1 MSTTEQGRAAEM
13 LVARHVERMG
23 HTVLA
28 QNWRTRSCEIDII
41 TQKQHTVFII
51 EVKYRAHVTWGDG
64 IEAIT
69 DKKLAQMQYA
79 ATVWVAH
86 SGWNGDVAL
95 MVASV
100 SGTPPKLDELFE
112 V

>member
-1 MSTTEQGRAAEM
+1 MSTTEQGRAAEQ
-13 LVARHVERMG
+13 LVARHLERMG

-28 QNWRTRSCEIDII
+28 QNWRTRSCEIDIVS
-41 TQKQHTVFII
+41 QKNQTIHLV
-51 EVKYRAHVTWGDG
+51 EVKYRATALWGG
-64 IEAIT
+64 GVEAIT
-69 DKKLAQMQYA
+69 SKKLAQMNYA

-86 SGWNGDVAL
+86 NKWNGDVAL

-100 SGTPPKLDELFE
+100 SGTPPRIDDLFE